1 MHFGV
6 EPLHSVSLEH
16 FDCDGSVW
24 QTPFVQVWPAPQVL
38 ESVQDAT
45 H

>member
-6 EPLHSVSLEH
+6 EPLHCASLVH
-16 FDCDGSVW
+16 VDCEGSVW
-24 QTPFVQVWPAPQVL
+24 QTPFVQVCPAPQVL